1 MLWTAK
7 VDGRGRVQVLAKAQ
21 ASVSAGCDTSILGAV
36 ATGDIDNPNVVS
48 CTVTASGVDDNI
60 EEDAIA
66 YAIQEAKAYACDGL
80 AIAKAEGAARVR
92 PRSHPRTV
100 PGRCWC
106 LELSLHPPPRFPT
119 TIPSYCC
126 VHGSGRN
133 VPSAPLMQLPRHACR
148 VRSQISTM
156 HAPAP

>member
-1 MLWTAK
+1 M
-7 VDGRGRVQVLAKAQ
+7 DGRGRVQVLAKAQ

-92 PRSHPRTV
+92 PVATLAPFLVDAGALSSPCIRPHASQPPSLATAVFMAQGAMSPRR
-100 PGRCWC
+100 P
-106 LELSLHPPPRFPT
+106 
-119 TIPSYCC
+119 
-126 VHGSGRN
+126 
-133 VPSAPLMQLPRHACR
+133 
-148 VRSQISTM
+148 
-156 HAPAP
+156 